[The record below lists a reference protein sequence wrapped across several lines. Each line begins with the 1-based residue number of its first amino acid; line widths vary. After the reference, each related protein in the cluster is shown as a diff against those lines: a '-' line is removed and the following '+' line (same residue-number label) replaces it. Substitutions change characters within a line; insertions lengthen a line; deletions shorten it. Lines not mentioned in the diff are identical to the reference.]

1 MNQPIFKSIS
11 AVKLNIAIVGA
22 GIGGLSA
29 AIALARDGHH
39 VTVYEST
46 PELSEV
52 SFA

>member
-1 MNQPIFKSIS
+1 MSQPIYESTS
-11 AVKLNIAIVGA
+11 AAKLSIAIVGA

-52 SFA
+52 RFS